1 MNPLGDLDESVL
13 DDQDA
18 LVRLDPGEMLRA
30 CATSGAQVREA
41 ALRMEDVDLGPLAAD
56 GRPRAVVVTGMG
68 GSGIVGD
75 VAAAVA
81 GLGCPVPVIA
91 NRGYRLP
98 GWVGPLDLVVAVSC
112 SGTTEETL
120 AATDEAVRR
129 GARLV
134 TVGAAGSPLARR
146 SEEKGPAHG
155 LHLPVDAQGRMP
167 RANLWGL
174 AVPALLA
181 LDAVNV
187 VDVPL
192 GLLPGVADELD
203 RWAEQCGPAIEGVD
217 NPAKV
222 IALELAGSL
231 PYVWAASELTAVAA
245 ARAAAQLAENAKY
258 PAVHGSLTEVHHNQ
272 VVALAGAFGVLGAG
286 DVDDIFRDR
295 VEAGPEFP
303 RMRLLLLRDVE
314 ELPEVARRADASLR
328 LADRYHVPARELR
341 AEGEHPL
348 LRLASVVA
356 PIDFATGYL
365 ALVQRI
371 DPTPIEPIVLLK
383 SGGLEAHPE
392 AWREDEA

>member
-1 MNPLGDLDESVL
+1 MNPLAALDEAVL
-13 DDQDA
+13 DDLDA

-30 CATSGAQVREA
+30 VATSGAQVREA
-41 ALRMEDVDLGPLAAD
+41 ALRAQDVDLGVLAAD

-68 GSGIVGD
+68 GSGIVAD

-81 GLGCPVPVIA
+81 GMGCPVPVLA
-91 NRGYRLP
+91 NRGHRLP

-112 SGTTEETL
+112 SGSTEETL

-134 TVGAAGSPLARR
+134 TIGAAGSPLAAR
-146 SEEKGPAHG
+146 SAEGQG
-155 LHLPVDAQGRMP
+155 LHLAVDAQGRMP

-181 LDAVNV
+181 LDAVKV

-203 RWAEQCGPAIEGVD
+203 RWAEQCGPAVEGVD
-217 NPAKV
+217 NPAKAL
-222 IALELAGSL
+222 ALELAGSL
-231 PYVWAASELTAVAA
+231 PYVWATSDVTAVAA

-272 VVALAGAFGVLGAG
+272 VVVLAGAFGQLGSA

-295 VEAGPEFP
+295 LDGGPEWP
-303 RMRLLLLRDVE
+303 RVRLLLLRDVE
-314 ELPEVARRADASLR
+314 ELSEVAGRADASVR
-328 LADRYHVPARELR
+328 LADRYGVPARELR

-348 LRLASVVA
+348 LRLASVLA
-356 PIDFATGYL
+356 LIDFATVYL
-365 ALVQRI
+365 ALLQHI
-371 DPTPIEPIVLLK
+371 DPTPIEPIAVLK
-383 SGGLEAHPE
+383 GGPAAGE
-392 AWREDEA
+392 R